1 MKKILVII
9 SACFLT
15 ASVAY
20 GQTTLTDQDEK
31 NLAEL
36 SKKLVRMK
44 RDMDAFMKELSSSY
58 SASGGVSSFGSDVR
72 IDIVEKPKEFI
83 VKADLPGMDKDKIV
97 VTLDNNRLLKIAGTR
112 EMIKE
117 ETSPNMVRQ
126 ERMEGRFERV
136 VELPKECRGEDV
148 KASYANGVLEIVIPK
163 KEETKPETV
172 KVNVQ

>member
-1 MKKILVII
+1 MKKFVIII
-9 SACFLT
+9 SACLVM

-20 GQTTLTDQDEK
+20 GQSTLTDQDEK

-58 SASGGVSSFGSDVR
+58 SGQGGGSSFGSDVK
-72 IDIVEKPKEFI
+72 IDIVEKTKEFV

-112 EMIKE
+112 ELIKE
-117 ETSPNMVRQ
+117 ETTPNMVRQ

-136 VELPKECRGEDV
+136 IELPKECKSEDIR
-148 KASYANGVLEIVIPK
+148 ASYTNGVLEIVIPK